1 MKSSPPNG
9 EETDGEML
17 ETFSTVDKACGP
29 EEIKEKGSRF
39 ISYLYPIE
47 TKEAADAVIAGLR
60 KKYYDATHVCF
71 AYRLGKGEEQYLRFN
86 DDGEPSGTA
95 GLPIYHEIKS
105 MEYFNVLVAVVRY
118 FGGVKLGTGG
128 LTRAYGQAAAKVL
141 NISTQ
146 ITIHIKQKISLSFPF
161 TFTGEI
167 MQIVNRYSLDI
178 LKQEYSA
185 DGIHMQLDV
194 PVGKSAEVTKQVIE
208 RSSGKI
214 IPSSKNA
221 D

>member
-9 EETDGEML
+9 EETDGEMI
-17 ETFSTVDKACGP
+17 ETFSTVDKTYGP

-39 ISYLYPIE
+39 ISYLYPVE
-47 TKEAADAVIAGLR
+47 TKEAADAVIVVLR

-71 AYRLGKGEEQYLRFN
+71 AYRLGKGEEQYFRFN

-95 GLPIYHEIKS
+95 GLPIYNEIKS
-105 MEYFNVLVAVVRY
+105 KEYFNVLAAVVRY

-141 NISTQ
+141 NISTK
-146 ITIHIKQKISLSFPF
+146 ITVHIKQKISVSFPF
-161 TFTGEI
+161 HFTGEI
-167 MQIVNRYSLDI
+167 MQVVNRFSLDI

-185 DGIHMQLDV
+185 DGIQMQLDV
-194 PVGKSAEVTKQVIE
+194 PVGKVTEVTKQVIE

-214 IPSSKNA
+214 IPTLKKT

>member
-1 MKSSPPNG
+1 MI
-9 EETDGEML
+9 
-17 ETFSTVDKACGP
+17 ETFSTVDSTYGP

-47 TKEAADAVIAGLR
+47 TKEAADAVITGLR

-71 AYRLGKGEEQYLRFN
+71 AYRLGKGEEQHVRFS

-95 GLPIYHEIKS
+95 GLPIYNEIKS
-105 MEYFNVLVAVVRY
+105 KEYFNVVAAVVRY
-118 FGGVKLGTGG
+118 FGGIKLGTGG
-128 LTRAYGQAAAKVL
+128 LTRAYGQAAAKIL
-141 NISTQ
+141 NISTK
-146 ITIHIKQKISLSFPF
+146 ITIHIKQTISVFFPF
-161 TFTGEI
+161 SFTGEI
-167 MQIVNRYSLDI
+167 MQIVNRFSLDI

-185 DGIHMQLDV
+185 DGIRIQLDV
-194 PVGKSAEVTKQVIE
+194 PVGKIAEITKQVVE
-208 RSSGKI
+208 RSKGKI

>member
-1 MKSSPPNG
+1 MSFLI
-9 EETDGEML
+9 EA
-17 ETFSTVDKACGP
+17 FSTLARTYGP
-29 EEIKEKGSRF
+29 QEIKEKGSRF
-39 ISYLYPIE
+39 IAYLYPVE
-47 TKEAADAVIAGLR
+47 TKEAADAAIVALR

-71 AYRLGKGEEQYLRFN
+71 AYRLGKGEEQYFRCS

-95 GLPIYHEIKS
+95 GLPIYNEIKS
-105 MEYFNVLVAVVRY
+105 KEYFNVLAAVVRY

-141 NISTQ
+141 NISTRV
-146 ITIHIKQKISLSFPF
+146 TVHIKQKISVSFPF
-161 TFTGEI
+161 HFTGEI
-167 MQIVNRYSLDI
+167 MQIVNRFSLDI

-194 PVGKSAEVTKQVIE
+194 PVGKIAEVTKQVVE

-214 IPSSKNA
+214 TPTIEMSK
-221 D
+221 